1 MATSPA
7 KIVSPQQTEGK
18 NIISN
23 DKASV
28 NQQIIINQASP
39 VTNQTVPPNNQTVT
53 ISKDIIAPVIV
64 TANDTVAKP
73 VTSNISN
80 AQIVIRDTVVTRPEE
95 PKIASPKHNTSFP
108 QSNTQGL
115 VDRPSSPEQFQIQG
129 SQS

>member
-7 KIVSPQQTEGK
+7 KIVSTQQTEGK
-18 NIISN
+18 SIISN

-64 TANDTVAKP
+64 TANDTLAKP
-73 VTSNISN
+73 VASNISN
-80 AQIVIRDTVVTRPEE
+80 AQIVIRDTVFTRPEE
-95 PKIASPKHNTSFP
+95 PKIASPKHNTSVP